1 MTLIPHLPVLQVVVP
16 MLTAPLVILLRVR
29 GLPWAAAT
37 ASSLFAF
44 AIAVGLTQSV
54 LDRGSIS
61 YLLGSWPAPYGI
73 ELQVTAFSALLLLI
87 VTASSSLTLLAARHS
102 INSEIDQE
110 RQSLFYAA
118 WLLALAGLTG
128 IVVAGDAFNIFVF
141 MEIASLA
148 SYVLIAAGP
157 NRRALP
163 AVFNYLIMGTIG
175 ATFYL
180 IGVGLIYMMTGTL
193 NLADME
199 ARIHEVGELRPILV
213 AAGFITLGLALK
225 AAVFPLHLWLP
236 MSYTYAPHM
245 VTAFLA
251 ACSTKVALY
260 VLLRFDFL
268 VFQQNLL
275 AHDVQFALFLMP
287 LAVIAILVASG
298 VALFERNLKRM
309 LAYSSIAQVGYIL
322 LGASLV
328 SVSGLTA
335 GILHMFNHALAK
347 GTLFLAVA
355 AFAMRFSRL
364 RLENLAGAGRQMPW
378 TMAAFVLAGLSL
390 IGVPGTAGFISKW
403 LLITAALEEGGL
415 GFLLVGTILVS
426 SLMAVIYIWRVVEVA
441 YFGDA
446 PAHEKFSEAP
456 VWMLLLLWVSALA
469 NVVFGV
475 NPSLPMTL
483 SSEAASALLQHLP

>member
-163 AVFNYLIMGTIG
+163 
-175 ATFYL
+175 
-180 IGVGLIYMMTGTL
+180 
-193 NLADME
+193 
-199 ARIHEVGELRPILV
+199 RCS
-213 AAGFITLGLALK
+213 IT
-225 AAVFPLHLWLP
+225 
-236 MSYTYAPHM
+236 
-245 VTAFLA
+245 
-251 ACSTKVALY
+251 
-260 VLLRFDFL
+260 
-268 VFQQNLL
+268 
-275 AHDVQFALFLMP
+275 
-287 LAVIAILVASG
+287 
-298 VALFERNLKRM
+298 
-309 LAYSSIAQVGYIL
+309 
-322 LGASLV
+322 
-328 SVSGLTA
+328 
-335 GILHMFNHALAK
+335 
-347 GTLFLAVA
+347 
-355 AFAMRFSRL
+355 
-364 RLENLAGAGRQMPW
+364 
-378 TMAAFVLAGLSL
+378 
-390 IGVPGTAGFISKW
+390 
-403 LLITAALEEGGL
+403 
-415 GFLLVGTILVS
+415 
-426 SLMAVIYIWRVVEVA
+426 
-441 YFGDA
+441 
-446 PAHEKFSEAP
+446 
-456 VWMLLLLWVSALA
+456 
-469 NVVFGV
+469 
-475 NPSLPMTL
+475 
-483 SSEAASALLQHLP
+483 